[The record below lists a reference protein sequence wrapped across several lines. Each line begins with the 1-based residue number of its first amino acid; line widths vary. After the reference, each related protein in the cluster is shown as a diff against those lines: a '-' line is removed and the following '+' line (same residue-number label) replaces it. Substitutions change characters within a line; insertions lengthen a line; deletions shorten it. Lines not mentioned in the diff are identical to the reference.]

1 MNTRPRGVRRFV
13 DRLSSKGRLAAAV
26 AWRWLWAGEDRLRG
40 LVWGDQRGFDSRP
53 TPVLVIAAAEP
64 RLSSSRSG
72 PRRLPRSSCL
82 GVVAP
87 PDSEGSISLL
97 AEVGRF
103 YGLDVYR
110 TTANRAGAMLDCAVR
125 ESWPLLGVA
134 LDGSATMPA
143 GWAELLRSY
152 VSGGGTLFLNGVTQ
166 ASGEHL
172 DALSIAFDVSLPRAL
187 ALDARAREALFTS
200 SDQTFAAE
208 FSGVSVEATDC
219 QAALTSLPAAE
230 TLVWVRGG
238 ERLLPAVSELAVG
251 SGRMIISAGA
261 QSVSR
266 LSEAMAPLLAQTALP
281 SLMLVRQVYGEVA
294 WRAPAAFANFIID
307 DPALR
312 NGALGL
318 DYRRALGAARE
329 HDFHLTIATIPRELE
344 LAEAEVVDLLRSNG
358 RWISACYHGSE
369 HSGYEFYLT
378 EATDSRY
385 RARPLSAQQ
394 RSLHRAVARGER
406 FAQHSGLGLDRVMV
420 FPHGVGS
427 PQIFTTLQSIG
438 FIAAC
443 NYDDRYPLG
452 APVPDDFDLGMRP
465 ADLAWSGFPLL
476 WRRGL
481 PDRMYLLDL
490 FLGRPAITFGHL
502 KALGGDLAPFIQR
515 AEEIHALCG
524 HVHWGSLEDVSRH
537 SYMQRCDPQQGWQV
551 SMFSNEICLH
561 NDSTRPRTY
570 QVERSNFPPG
580 YSLVA
585 EGALKLA
592 SGGLAITIP
601 PGESCNV
608 GLASAASRSL
618 TPGRPCSLT
627 AAGLPRHSTLPG
639 ARGTNAYRPSRME
652 ATNH

>member
-1 MNTRPRGVRRFV
+1 VSVRRRGLWAVV
-13 DRLSSKGRLAAAV
+13 DLLSPKGRLAAAV

-40 LVWGDQRGFDSRP
+40 FVWGAERGFDSRFA
-53 TPVLVIAAAEP
+53 PVRVTAAAEP
-64 RLSSSRSG
+64 RVVSSRSG

-87 PDSEGSISLL
+87 PDSARSISLL
-97 AEVGRF
+97 AEVGSF
-103 YGLDVYR
+103 YGLDVFR
-110 TTANRAGAMLDCAVR
+110 TTADRAGAMLDCAAR
-125 ESWPLLGVA
+125 ESWPLLSVA
-134 LDGSATMPA
+134 LEGSAAMPP
-143 GWAELLRSY
+143 GWTERLHAY

-172 DALSIAFDVSLPRAL
+172 DALSNTLDVSLPRAM
-187 ALDARAREALFTS
+187 ALDAGASEALFTS
-200 SDQTFAAE
+200 DQTFAGE
-208 FSGVSVEATDC
+208 FSGVSVEAIDC
-219 QAALTSLPAAE
+219 HVALTSLPAAE
-230 TLVWVRGG
+230 TLVWVRSG

-251 SGRMIISAGA
+251 SGRLIISAGGH
-261 QSVSR
+261 SVSR

-281 SLMLVRQVYGEVA
+281 TLMLVRQVYGEVA
-294 WRAPAAFANFIID
+294 WRAPVAFANFIID

-312 NGALGL
+312 SGALGL
-318 DYRRALGAARE
+318 DYRRAVSAARE
-329 HDFHLTIATIPRELE
+329 HAFHVTIATIPRELA

-358 RWISACYHGSE
+358 RWISACYHGSD

-420 FPHGVGS
+420 FPHGIGS
-427 PQIFTTLQSIG
+427 PQIFTTLQSLG

-465 ADLAWSGFPLL
+465 ADLAWSGFPLI

-502 KALGGDLAPFIQR
+502 KALGGDLAPFIRR
-515 AEEIHALCG
+515 AEEIHALRRR
-524 HVHWGSLEDVSRH
+524 VHWSSLEDVSRH
-537 SYMQRCDPQQGWQV
+537 SYMQRRDPKHGWQV

-570 QVERSNFPPG
+570 QVERSNLPSG
-580 YSLVA
+580 YALVA

-601 PGESCNV
+601 PGENCTV
-608 GLASAASRSL
+608 GLVSAASRSL
-618 TPGRPCSLT
+618 RSGRPCSL
-627 AAGLPRHSTLPG
+627 ADAGLQRHSAYAG
-639 ARGTNAYRPSRME
+639 VRGTNAYQPSRME

>member
-1 MNTRPRGVRRFV
+1 MSALPRGVRAVV
-13 DRLSSKGRLAAAV
+13 DRLSPKGKLAAAI

-40 LVWGDQRGFDSRP
+40 VVWGDQRGFDSRP
-53 TPVLVIAAAEP
+53 ASVPMKAADEP
-64 RLSSSRSG
+64 RLSSSRSV
-72 PRRLPRSSCL
+72 PRRLSRSSCL
-82 GVVAP
+82 GVIAP

-97 AEVGRF
+97 AEVGCF
-103 YGLDVYR
+103 YGLDVFR
-110 TTANRAGAMLDCAVR
+110 TTANRASTMLDCAAR
-125 ESWPLLGVA
+125 ESWPLVGVA
-134 LDGSATMPA
+134 LDGSAAMPA
-143 GWAELLRSY
+143 GWTEQLHAY

-166 ASGEHL
+166 ASREHL
-172 DALSIAFDVSLPRAL
+172 DALSNTFDLSLPRAL
-187 ALDARAREALFTS
+187 ALDAGAREALFT

-208 FSGVSVEATDC
+208 FSGVSVQAIDC
-219 QAALTSLPAAE
+219 HVALTSLPGAE
-230 TLVWVRGG
+230 TLVWVRCG

-251 SGRMIISAGA
+251 SGRLIISAGG

-266 LSEAMAPLLAQTALP
+266 LSEAMAPLLAQTVLP
-281 SLMLVRQVYGEVA
+281 TLMLVRQVYGEVA
-294 WRAPAAFANFIID
+294 WRAPAAFATFIID

-329 HDFHLTIATIPRELE
+329 HDFHLTIATIPRELA

-358 RWISACYHGSE
+358 RWISACYHGSD
-369 HSGYEFYLT
+369 HSGYEFYMT
-378 EATDSRY
+378 EGTDSRY
-385 RARPLSAQQ
+385 RARPLNAQQ

-406 FAQHSGLGLDRVMV
+406 FAQQSGLGLDRVMV

-427 PQIFTTLQSIG
+427 PQIFTTLQSLG

-465 ADLAWSGFPLL
+465 ADLAWYGFPLI

-481 PDRMYLLDL
+481 PDSMYLLDL

-515 AEEIHALCG
+515 SEEIHALRG
-524 HVHWGSLEDVSRH
+524 DVHWSSLEDISRH
-537 SYMQRCDPQQGWQV
+537 SYVQRRDPKHGWQV

-561 NDSTRPRTY
+561 NESARPRTY
-570 QVERSNFPPG
+570 QVERSNLPPD
-580 YSLVA
+580 YALVA

-601 PGESCNV
+601 PGENCTV
-608 GLASAASRSL
+608 GLMSAQSRSL
-618 TPGRPCSLT
+618 TPGRPCSLA
-627 AAGLPRHSTLPG
+627 AAGLPRQSAHAGL
-639 ARGTNAYRPSRME
+639 RGTNAYRPSRME